1 MAPST
6 ASVAADQGVLGPAA
20 FRRSPLVA
28 AAVDADEA
36 LARAR
41 AWAARAVP
49 AARIDGVRVGSLL
62 YRPDGGCTLRYD
74 LRLSPSGQDQIL
86 LVEVPPTGTGIV
98 VRPFP
103 DDPALPTLPLAV
115 DPVSMR
121 QVLGRMIPGTGGERG
136 IGHCSVDVVRYPRRG
151 RCVLRYRLSPD
162 IAGGRGG
169 LRHPEVFGKVYADD
183 TAAVASSAARVLR
196 AGLRSMP
203 DGHGPHVPRPLGVV
217 ASLRL
222 GLAEAVAGRPRLP
235 ELLKA
240 ACATQ
245 GLPRVSESAELFD
258 AVVAAARMAA
268 AVHTCPPGRTALP
281 ARDLPGERAATDAE
295 LALLEPV
302 WPDVAGRLRQGLDH
316 ALRAPVEY
324 TGRAAPEWPVSRGVA
339 HGDFTPGQVLLDDN
353 GRTALVDVDT
363 LCLAEPALDL
373 GRFLAY
379 LHVAAARRSR
389 AAWSLVGDLT
399 ALFLES
405 YIDAR
410 AATGAAAPGIGAR
423 RLLGARTTVFRAL
436 VLARIG
442 ASACWQLKDDRL
454 RAVVDV
460 MDAGNDWM
468 RSVAG

>member
-6 ASVAADQGVLGPAA
+6 ASVAADERVLGPAA

-41 AWAARAVP
+41 AWAAGAVP
-49 AARIDGVRVGSLL
+49 GARIDRVRVGSLL

-74 LRLSPSGQDQIL
+74 VRLSPSERDQIL
-86 LVEVPPTGTGIV
+86 LVEVPPAGTGIV

-103 DDPALPTLPLAV
+103 DDPALPTLPLAL

-121 QVLGRMIPGTGGERG
+121 QVLGRALSGTAGEHR
-136 IGHCSVDVVRYPRRG
+136 IGHVSVDVVRYPRRG

-162 IAGGRGG
+162 VAGRPDG
-169 LRHPEVFGKVYADD
+169 LHHPVVFGKVYADD
-183 TAAVASSAARVLR
+183 TAVVAASAARLLR
-196 AGLRSMP
+196 AGLRAVP
-203 DGHGPHVPRPLGVV
+203 DAHGLDVPRPLGVV
-217 ASLRL
+217 ASLRM

-235 ELLKA
+235 ERLKA
-240 ACATQ
+240 ACATRV
-245 GLPRVSESAELFD
+245 LPGASESDELFA
-258 AVVAAARMAA
+258 AVVAAARMVA
-268 AVHTCPPGRTALP
+268 AVHTCAPGRTPLP
-281 ARDLPGERAATDAE
+281 ARDLSGERASTDAE
-295 LALLEPV
+295 LALLEPI
-302 WPDVAGRLRQGLDH
+302 WPDVAHRLRQGLDH
-316 ALRAPVEY
+316 ALRAHREY
-324 TGRAAPEWPVSRGVA
+324 TGRAAPGWAVSRVVA
-339 HGDFTPGQVLLDDN
+339 HGDFTPGQVLIDDD

-389 AAWSLVGDLT
+389 TAWPLVGDLP
-399 ALFLES
+399 ALFLAS
-405 YIDAR
+405 YTDAR
-410 AATGAAAPGIGAR
+410 AATGAAPLGTSAR
-423 RLLGARTTVFRAL
+423 RLLGARTAMFRAL